1 MASVLKVD
9 TLRDTSGNAH
19 TFGKVL
25 QFKTAFTTGRQ
36 TIAST
41 GLVNITGLSI
51 SITPT
56 ASNSLMLIQAAVPF
70 SKSYVLSFAVLKNG
84 SKTLTDDGGS
94 NNNEDDVQW
103 TYYEGDNDGYLTG
116 AAPIFHHE
124 TAGNTT
130 ARTYTIAA
138 TSGWSGGT
146 NTMYINNRS
155 NNDMASCSYMYVWE
169 IAQ

>member
-9 TLRDTSGNAH
+9 TLQSLTGVTRSN
-19 TFGKVL
+19 VL
-25 QFKTAFTTGRQ
+25 QFKTATSSGRQ

-41 GLVNITGLSI
+41 GMVNITGLSI
-51 SITPT
+51 AITPQSST
-56 ASNSLMLIQAAVPF
+56 SLILVQGAVVFSN
-70 SKSYVLSFAVLKNG
+70 SYVLSLAVLKNG
-84 SKTLTDDGGS
+84 SKTLTDDGGT
-94 NNNEDDVQW
+94 NNNEANVQW

-116 AAPIFHHE
+116 AHPIFHHE

-138 TSGWSGGT
+138 GSAWSGSA
-146 NTMYINNRS
+146 NTMYVNNRS
-155 NNDMASCSYMYVWE
+155 SNDMASLSYMYVWE